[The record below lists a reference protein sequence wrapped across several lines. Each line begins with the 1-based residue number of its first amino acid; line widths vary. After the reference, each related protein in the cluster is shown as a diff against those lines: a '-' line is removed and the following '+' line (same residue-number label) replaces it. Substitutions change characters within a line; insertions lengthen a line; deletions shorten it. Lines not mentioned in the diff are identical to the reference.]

1 MRQLSAEPILSLS
14 PKLILAIADFGP
26 PLVLDQ
32 LQSAG
37 TCLALI
43 PDEHSTAGVVKK
55 VEAVAAALD
64 RKAQG
69 EELVVKLEAEFAAL
83 QSNLGAVKDKPRV
96 LFLFSVGEGA
106 PMVGGRNTSA
116 DAIIEL
122 AGGTNAIDSF
132 EEFKPAS
139 SEGIIAAAPDVVLV
153 TELTLEKL
161 GGIEGLLQRPDIAQ
175 TPAGKREARRRDGMR
190 CCCSASARAR
200 RRAMRELATALH
212 PGFAL
217 PQLSRLRTGARCRR
231 RRISRRR
238 APVRRKRDSA
248 AAGGA
253 SPLLALV
260 ADLQSS
266 SIHVGAIP
274 VRTRHRHVTL
284 IAHRRDLGVRCSVSA
299 TAMTGVARPRS

>member
-1 MRQLSAEPILSLS
+1 MRRVLGTCAAIAVVAWANAAQAACELPVRDGPIVSIGGDVTEIVYALGAGQRVVAVDITSREPKQARELPHVGYMRQLSAEPILSLS
-14 PKLILAIADFGP
+14 PKLILAIADSGP

-64 RKAQG
+64 RKAEG

-161 GGIEGLLQRPDIAQ
+161 GGIDGLLQRPDIAQ
-175 TPAGKREARRRDGMR
+175 TPAGKAKRVVAIESLLLLGFGPRTPQAI
-190 CCCSASARAR
+190 
-200 RRAMRELATALH
+200 RELATALH
-212 PGFAL
+212 PGF
-217 PQLSRLRTGARCRR
+217 
-231 RRISRRR
+231 
-238 APVRRKRDSA
+238 V
-248 AAGGA
+248 A
-253 SPLLALV
+253 SPDA
-260 ADLQSS
+260 AN
-266 SIHVGAIP
+266 
-274 VRTRHRHVTL
+274 
-284 IAHRRDLGVRCSVSA
+284 
-299 TAMTGVARPRS
+299 